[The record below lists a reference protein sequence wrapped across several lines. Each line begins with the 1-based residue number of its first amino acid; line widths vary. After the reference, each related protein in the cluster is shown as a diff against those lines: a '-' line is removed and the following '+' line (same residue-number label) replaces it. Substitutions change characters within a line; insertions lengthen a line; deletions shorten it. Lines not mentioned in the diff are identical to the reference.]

1 MSNQTNDNVSIDITQ
16 DNTKSFWIYDPN
28 KFRAYKVVSISGE
41 YYICRHDFAII
52 IGYWYIQ

>member
-28 KFRAYKVVSISGE
+28 KFRAYKVVSIGGVL
-41 YYICRHDFAII
+41 YM
-52 IGYWYIQ
+52 